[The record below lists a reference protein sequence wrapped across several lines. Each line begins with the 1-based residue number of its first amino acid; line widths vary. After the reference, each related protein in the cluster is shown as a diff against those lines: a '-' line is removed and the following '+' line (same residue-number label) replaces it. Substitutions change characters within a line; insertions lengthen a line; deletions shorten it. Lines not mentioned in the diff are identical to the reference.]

1 MIKYYEVLSNK
12 ISYLI
17 YSDLAHY
24 IHLKKGDIVKKINI
38 TTVVSY
44 YDESYITIDGVTYY
58 NNCFVLNWNK
68 ITIQLTSLEN
78 KNHFIEVTNR
88 ELRNKKINEI
98 INHENSSI

>member
-17 YSDLAHY
+17 DSDVAYY
-24 IHLKKGDIVKKINI
+24 IHLKKGDIIRLYNVKKIHN
-38 TTVVSY
+38 SY
-44 YDESYITIDGVTYY
+44 TESYVTIDGSTYY
-58 NNCFVLNWNK
+58 NNCFVLNWCK
-68 ITIQLTSLEN
+68 TTSQVTSLEN

-98 INHENSSI
+98 INHENSCI